1 MENEK
6 PRIRIELTE
15 DQKQKIKQAS
25 GEEISV
31 IEFTMQELEERI
43 APRIWQVVVSDDAP
57 RVGSPLFVELEL
69 TEEQQRQILQ
79 QTGISLG
86 GIVFESTARSIRV
99 SLPDWR

>member
-1 MENEK
+1 MVSQFAAQTFRPPLKARSSHMENEK

-43 APRIWQVVVSDDAP
+43 APRIWK
-57 RVGSPLFVELEL
+57 
-69 TEEQQRQILQ
+69 
-79 QTGISLG
+79 
-86 GIVFESTARSIRV
+86 
-99 SLPDWR
+99 

>member
-1 MENEK
+1 MTIHSRWDTMLPLNRLPPHARNTHMENEK

-43 APRIWQVVVSDDAP
+43 APRVWNK
-57 RVGSPLFVELEL
+57 
-69 TEEQQRQILQ
+69 
-79 QTGISLG
+79 
-86 GIVFESTARSIRV
+86 
-99 SLPDWR
+99 

>member
-1 MENEK
+1 MWRHVGAQLLQPPSSQSKTMENEK

-43 APRIWQVVVSDDAP
+43 APV
-57 RVGSPLFVELEL
+57 LHFKY
-69 TEEQQRQILQ
+69 
-79 QTGISLG
+79 
-86 GIVFESTARSIRV
+86 
-99 SLPDWR
+99 

>member
-1 MENEK
+1 MLPFDRFKRPPHARNTHMDNEK

-43 APRIWQVVVSDDAP
+43 APRVWQK
-57 RVGSPLFVELEL
+57 
-69 TEEQQRQILQ
+69 
-79 QTGISLG
+79 
-86 GIVFESTARSIRV
+86 
-99 SLPDWR
+99 

>member
-1 MENEK
+1 MLPFNRFHHPPNARNTDMENEK

-43 APRIWQVVVSDDAP
+43 APRVWNK
-57 RVGSPLFVELEL
+57 
-69 TEEQQRQILQ
+69 
-79 QTGISLG
+79 
-86 GIVFESTARSIRV
+86 
-99 SLPDWR
+99 

>member
-1 MENEK
+1 MLPVNRFKHPHARNTHMENEK

-43 APRIWQVVVSDDAP
+43 APRVWNK
-57 RVGSPLFVELEL
+57 
-69 TEEQQRQILQ
+69 
-79 QTGISLG
+79 
-86 GIVFESTARSIRV
+86 
-99 SLPDWR
+99 

>member
-1 MENEK
+1 MLPFNRFKHPSTPGTTHMENEK

-43 APRIWQVVVSDDAP
+43 APRVWQK
-57 RVGSPLFVELEL
+57 
-69 TEEQQRQILQ
+69 
-79 QTGISLG
+79 
-86 GIVFESTARSIRV
+86 
-99 SLPDWR
+99 

>member
-15 DQKQKIKQAS
+15 DQKRKIKQAS

-43 APRIWQVVVSDDAP
+43 APRVWNK
-57 RVGSPLFVELEL
+57 
-69 TEEQQRQILQ
+69 
-79 QTGISLG
+79 
-86 GIVFESTARSIRV
+86 
-99 SLPDWR
+99 